1 MLLLSLGFCDQTSS
15 ILEKPS
21 RQVHVEIMLHETGA
35 EEDYAKLWF
44 TEHNGPSLHTTVS
57 Y

>member
-21 RQVHVEIMLHETGA
+21 CQVHVEIMLHETGV
-35 EEDYAKLWF
+35 EEDYAKL
-44 TEHNGPSLHTTVS
+44 
-57 Y
+57 